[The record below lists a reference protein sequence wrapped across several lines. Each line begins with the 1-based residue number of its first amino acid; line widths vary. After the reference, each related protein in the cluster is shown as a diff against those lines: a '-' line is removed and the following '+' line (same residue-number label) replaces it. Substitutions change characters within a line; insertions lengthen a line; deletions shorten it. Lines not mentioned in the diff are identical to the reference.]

1 MLGWAPPPGTGRAS
15 QRACRPAKS
24 RSRRGSTGGT
34 AASHRLRN
42 FSYGW
47 PVSNASRVTWYGTD
61 RTVIIWLPWS
71 PWRGASRTT
80 AVSPWQPGSSPRV
93 LTSGGQRSML
103 SVRRPTENY
112 WSDPSKRLG
121 GFMVEQDTRLRI
133 LAAAKGVLLDVGYAN
148 LSTRGIAE
156 AAGVPLSQ
164 IHYHFGTKQNLM
176 LAVLDM
182 ENQMRLAR
190 QAAMYEADKPL
201 WEQWLQAC
209 DFFDDDLESGY
220 VRVLMEMTAAGWSNP
235 EIAAAVSTQV
245 QGWFDLLAEVAQ
257 RAAKRFG
264 LLSPFTPAELAA
276 LAGLPFL
283 GAEAVILLGLDD
295 SKIAGRPA
303 LRKIGELLR
312 VLEEPPEPRRPR

>member
-1 MLGWAPPPGTGRAS
+1 M
-15 QRACRPAKS
+15 
-24 RSRRGSTGGT
+24 
-34 AASHRLRN
+34 
-42 FSYGW
+42 
-47 PVSNASRVTWYGTD
+47 V
-61 RTVIIWLPWS
+61 
-71 PWRGASRTT
+71 
-80 AVSPWQPGSSPRV
+80 
-93 LTSGGQRSML
+93 
-103 SVRRPTENY
+103 
-112 WSDPSKRLG
+112 
-121 GFMVEQDTRLRI
+121 VEQDTRLRI
-133 LAAAKGVLLDVGYAN
+133 LGAAKDVLLDAGYAH

-164 IHYHFGTKQNLM
+164 IHYHFGSKQNLM

-220 VRVLMEMTAAGWSNP
+220 VRVLMEMTAAGWSDQ
-235 EIAAAVSTQV
+235 EIAEAVSAQV
-245 QGWFDLLAEVAQ
+245 KGWFDLLAEVAQ
-257 RAAKRFG
+257 RAAKRLG
-264 LLSPFTPAELAA
+264 PLSPFTAEELAA

-312 VLEEPPEPRRPR
+312 MIEEPPERGGSDEGPVPRL

>member
-1 MLGWAPPPGTGRAS
+1 M
-15 QRACRPAKS
+15 
-24 RSRRGSTGGT
+24 
-34 AASHRLRN
+34 
-42 FSYGW
+42 
-47 PVSNASRVTWYGTD
+47 V
-61 RTVIIWLPWS
+61 
-71 PWRGASRTT
+71 
-80 AVSPWQPGSSPRV
+80 
-93 LTSGGQRSML
+93 
-103 SVRRPTENY
+103 
-112 WSDPSKRLG
+112 
-121 GFMVEQDTRLRI
+121 VEQDTRLRI
-133 LAAAKGVLLDVGYAN
+133 LAAAKDVLLDAGYAH

-164 IHYHFGTKQNLM
+164 IHYHFGSKQNLM
-176 LAVLDM
+176 LALLDL
-182 ENQMRLAR
+182 ENQTRLAR

-220 VRVLMEMTAAGWSNP
+220 VRVLMEMTAAGWSDR

-257 RAAKRFG
+257 RAAKRLG
-264 LLSPFTPAELAA
+264 PLSPFTAEELAA

-283 GAEAVILLGLDD
+283 GAETVILLGLDD

-312 VLEEPPEPRRPR
+312 RLEEAPEPGRPR

>member
-1 MLGWAPPPGTGRAS
+1 
-15 QRACRPAKS
+15 
-24 RSRRGSTGGT
+24 
-34 AASHRLRN
+34 
-42 FSYGW
+42 
-47 PVSNASRVTWYGTD
+47 
-61 RTVIIWLPWS
+61 
-71 PWRGASRTT
+71 
-80 AVSPWQPGSSPRV
+80 
-93 LTSGGQRSML
+93 
-103 SVRRPTENY
+103 
-112 WSDPSKRLG
+112 
-121 GFMVEQDTRLRI
+121 MVAEQDTRLRI
-133 LAAAKGVLLDVGYAN
+133 LAAAKGVLMEAGYAN

-164 IHYHFGTKQNLM
+164 IHYHFGSKQKLM
-176 LAVLDM
+176 LAVLDT
-182 ENQMRLAR
+182 ENRARLAR
-190 QAAMYEADKPL
+190 QEAMFESDKPL

-235 EIAAAVSTQV
+235 EIAEAVSAQV

-264 LLSPFTPAELAA
+264 LLSPFTPEELAA

-303 LRKIGELLR
+303 LRKIGDLLR
-312 VLEEPPEPRRPR
+312 VLEERPERRKSP

>member
-1 MLGWAPPPGTGRAS
+1 M
-15 QRACRPAKS
+15 
-24 RSRRGSTGGT
+24 
-34 AASHRLRN
+34 
-42 FSYGW
+42 
-47 PVSNASRVTWYGTD
+47 V
-61 RTVIIWLPWS
+61 
-71 PWRGASRTT
+71 
-80 AVSPWQPGSSPRV
+80 
-93 LTSGGQRSML
+93 
-103 SVRRPTENY
+103 
-112 WSDPSKRLG
+112 
-121 GFMVEQDTRLRI
+121 VEQDTRLRI
-133 LAAAKGVLLDVGYAN
+133 LGAAKDVLLDAGYAH

-164 IHYHFGTKQNLM
+164 IHYHFGSKQNLM

-190 QAAMYEADKPL
+190 HAAMYEADKPL

-220 VRVLMEMTAAGWSNP
+220 VRVLMEMTAAGWSDQ
-235 EIAAAVSTQV
+235 EIAEAVSAQV
-245 QGWFDLLAEVAQ
+245 KGWFDLLAEVAQ
-257 RAAKRFG
+257 RAAKRLG
-264 LLSPFTPAELAA
+264 PLSPFTAEELAA

-312 VLEEPPEPRRPR
+312 RLEEAPEPERPR

>member
-1 MLGWAPPPGTGRAS
+1 
-15 QRACRPAKS
+15 
-24 RSRRGSTGGT
+24 
-34 AASHRLRN
+34 
-42 FSYGW
+42 
-47 PVSNASRVTWYGTD
+47 
-61 RTVIIWLPWS
+61 
-71 PWRGASRTT
+71 
-80 AVSPWQPGSSPRV
+80 
-93 LTSGGQRSML
+93 
-103 SVRRPTENY
+103 
-112 WSDPSKRLG
+112 
-121 GFMVEQDTRLRI
+121 MVAEQDTRLRI
-133 LAAAKGVLLDVGYAN
+133 LAAAKGVLMDAGYAN

-164 IHYHFGTKQNLM
+164 IHYHFGSKQKLM

-182 ENQMRLAR
+182 ENRARLAR
-190 QAAMYEADKPL
+190 QEAMFESDKPL

-235 EIAAAVSTQV
+235 EIAEAVSTQV

-264 LLSPFTPAELAA
+264 LLSPFTPEELAA

-295 SKIAGRPA
+295 TKIAGRPA

-312 VLEEPPEPRRPR
+312 ALEERPEPRRPG